1 MAADPRFH
9 PGFDVDPTTAQK
21 ALDGLPSARGA
32 KIVSIG
38 DYSIMLEVGGRADTF
53 RCAGATRLAALVGSG
68 RCALSDGTV
77 TFGLLTEHG
86 VLVVPA
92 SDEGS
97 TISPTPSVDP
107 NVCVLDDGVALYS
120 PTEGGAWHL
129 FGVAFLSS
137 PVDE

>member
-1 MAADPRFH
+1 MTTDPRFQ
-9 PGFDVDPTTAQK
+9 PGFDVHSIQARK
-21 ALDGLPSARGA
+21 ALEGLASSRGA
-32 KIVSIG
+32 RILSINDG
-38 DYSIMLEVGGRADTF
+38 SVVLEVEGCTDTF
-53 RCAGATRLAALVGSG
+53 HCANAPRLAALVRSG

-77 TFGLLTEHG
+77 TYGLLTEHG

-107 NVCVLDDGVALYS
+107 SVCVLDDGAALHS

-129 FGVAFLSS
+129 FGVA
-137 PVDE
+137 PTTT